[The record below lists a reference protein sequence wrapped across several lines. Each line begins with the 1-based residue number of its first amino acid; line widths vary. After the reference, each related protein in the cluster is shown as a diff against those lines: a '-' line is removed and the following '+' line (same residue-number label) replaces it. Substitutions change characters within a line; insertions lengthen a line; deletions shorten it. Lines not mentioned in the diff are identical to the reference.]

1 MNQMMNDDVDGA
13 FTVSAFCA
21 WANVGRTFTY
31 ALINRGQLKAVK
43 VGGKTLIPKNAAR
56 AWLASL
62 PALEPHAAK
71 QEAA

>member
-1 MNQMMNDDVDGA
+1 MTNDDGA
-13 FTVSAFCA
+13 FAIPAFCA

-31 ALINRGQLKAVK
+31 QLINRGLLRAVK
-43 VGGKTLIPKNAAR
+43 VGGKTLIPKSDAR

-62 PALEPHAAK
+62 PTLNPRASK